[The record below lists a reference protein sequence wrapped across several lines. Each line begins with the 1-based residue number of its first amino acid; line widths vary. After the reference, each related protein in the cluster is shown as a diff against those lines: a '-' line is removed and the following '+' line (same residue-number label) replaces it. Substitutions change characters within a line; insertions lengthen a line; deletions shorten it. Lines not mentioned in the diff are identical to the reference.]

1 MSDKLCQ
8 NPDRNYCGYSQ
19 ETMNAMVQERTIL
32 QSRISELEGALAK
45 LTAEH
50 AELCVM
56 TNIIKEHLFE
66 VLAENRIPQAKLTAT
81 EDSLKAVVRVAN
93 AQKDTLEARI
103 SELEGALEEKI
114 YPKCN
119 CDKCTGS
126 GIDALY
132 D

>member
-1 MSDKLCQ
+1 VEIVSANNCDFRIYCNAERKLKRCWATSK
-8 NPDRNYCGYSQ
+8 G
-19 ETMNAMVQERTIL
+19 ELIEIWNAR
-32 QSRISELEGALAK
+32 
-45 LTAEH
+45 
-50 AELCVM
+50 
-56 TNIIKEHLFE
+56 
-66 VLAENRIPQAKLTAT
+66 P
-81 EDSLKAVVRVAN
+81 EDN
-93 AQKDTLEARI
+93 RI